1 MILSQNS
8 TKHRSKNEKI
18 SLHPGNL
25 FLYAGGFSEKNPTL

>member
-25 FLYAGGFSEKNPTL
+25 FLNAGRLSDKNPTL